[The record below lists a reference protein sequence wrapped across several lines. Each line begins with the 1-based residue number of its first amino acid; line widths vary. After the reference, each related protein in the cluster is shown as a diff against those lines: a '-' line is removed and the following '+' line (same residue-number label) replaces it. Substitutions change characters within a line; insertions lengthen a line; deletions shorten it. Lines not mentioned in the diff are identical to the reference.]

1 MDLLNN
7 RYRVVANFKGD
18 MTNSLFLVSDLLK
31 DNKKVLFKILKPEE
45 ISANV
50 IDYFKKEFITLTF

>member
-50 IDYFKKEFITLTF
+50 IDYFKRNLSL